1 MSLVSRPVEVEHF
14 SPNTV
19 ESGAGDFFQL
29 LKPRVMS
36 LVIFTATI
44 GLLRAPGALHPFLF
58 GLGILCIAVAAGA
71 SGALNMWYERRLDG
85 LMSRTRT
92 RPIPSGKVDAAE
104 ALAFGLI
111 LSGCSVLLMGLA
123 LNWVAAG
130 WLVFTILFYVVVYTM
145 WLKPRTD
152 QNIVVGGVAG
162 ALPPLIGWV
171 GVTGQVTLE
180 PFLLFLLI
188 FLWTP
193 PHFWALAM
201 VCGED
206 YKKANLPMLPQTK
219 GRPRAALESLLY
231 TICVVGTSVS
241 FYFLDFSGVVYL
253 SGASVLG
260 AIFVYKS
267 FDLLRHP
274 DDDVKARSLFG
285 FSIAYLFG
293 LFALLGVD
301 SFL

>member
-1 MSLVSRPVEVEHF
+1 
-14 SPNTV
+14 
-19 ESGAGDFFQL
+19 
-29 LKPRVMS
+29 
-36 LVIFTATI
+36 
-44 GLLRAPGALHPFLF
+44 
-58 GLGILCIAVAAGA
+58 
-71 SGALNMWYERRLDG
+71 
-85 LMSRTRT
+85 
-92 RPIPSGKVDAAE
+92 
-104 ALAFGLI
+104 
-111 LSGCSVLLMGLA
+111 
-123 LNWVAAG
+123 
-130 WLVFTILFYVVVYTM
+130 
-145 WLKPRTD
+145 
-152 QNIVVGGVAG
+152 
-162 ALPPLIGWV
+162 
-171 GVTGQVTLE
+171 
-180 PFLLFLLI
+180 
-188 FLWTP
+188 TP